1 MKIAFRN
8 SIQLKMGLVL
18 LSVTA
23 LMSIFYGIIQFHI
36 HKSEKIERLNN
47 LTIATSNRLAKQIA
61 VPLWSY
67 DEKQINS
74 LIETELSEKSL
85 FAIIITVD
93 DVIISGATKNKN
105 QEIIDLHVE
114 PVGKHLVVHETVI
127 QNEGKDLGTLS
138 IYTTPIF
145 VYQELKEAVFEM
157 LLASIAVGVIILITL
172 FILVQII
179 IIKPVNRIAEFA
191 GKLKV
196 GDLTCKLPEG
206 NDEIGRMSSALN
218 SVSATMKFKAAAAAQ
233 IAKGNL
239 RQIIDIASE
248 KDELGN
254 SLNEMING
262 LNRMVSELLVAA
274 EEVDAGSNQVLQ
286 SSVALSES
294 ASNQATSIQETA
306 ATMVQIGSQTN
317 ANAENASNLH
327 QLADSAK
334 DYSSSGVQKMSEMIN
349 SMDSIS
355 ASSSEISKIIKTIDE
370 IAFQTNLLALNAAVE
385 AARAGKHGKGFAVV
399 AQEVRNLAARSAK
412 AVQNTTE
419 LIENSVRRVETGS
432 RIAHETAEALTQM
445 KDAVS
450 KVVTLGS
457 EIAMACN
464 EQAQSI
470 SHVNTGLLHIGSAT
484 QQNTAHAEETSAA
497 SEQLSSQALQ
507 VRKLLSR
514 FDIIESTEIH
524 GGQPLQTEEDSEL
537 AYEFNSNLFRQSTF
551 LTEEPPHY
559 SEKNVEEEYRNKT
572 SDVLPSDKI
581 SDEQQNT
588 SLRPTEKQT
597 TTARKELKPEQ
608 IIALDDT
615 EFGKY

>member
-1 MKIAFRN
+1 MKIALKN

-23 LMSIFYGIIQFHI
+23 LMSVLYGVTQFYI
-36 HKSEKIERLNN
+36 HKSEKIEQLNS
-47 LTIATSNRLAKQIA
+47 LTITTSSRLAKQIA

-74 LIETELSEKSL
+74 LIKTELIEKNL

-93 DVIISGATKNKN
+93 DTIISGAVKNN
-105 QEIIDLHVE
+105 DGEIINLLKE
-114 PVGKHLVVHETVI
+114 PVGKSLVVQETAI
-127 QNEGKDLGTLS
+127 QNEGKNLGTLS
-138 IYTTPIF
+138 IYATPVF
-145 VYQELKEAVFEM
+145 VYQALKESVIEVII
-157 LLASIAVGVIILITL
+157 ASIAVGVIILTTL
-172 FILVQII
+172 FFLVQII

-218 SVSATMKFKAAAAAQ
+218 SVSSAMKFKATAAAQ

-239 RQIIDIASE
+239 RQTIDIASE

-254 SLNEMING
+254 SLNEMVNG

-294 ASNQATSIQETA
+294 ASSQATSIQETA
-306 ATMVQIGSQTN
+306 ETMAQVGSQTN

-412 AVQNTTE
+412 AVHNTTE

-457 EIAMACN
+457 EIALSCN
-464 EQAQSI
+464 EQAESI
-470 SHVNTGLLHIGSAT
+470 SHVNTGLLQIGNAT

-507 VRKLLSR
+507 VRKLLSI
-514 FDIIESTEIH
+514 FDIIESKEVH
-524 GGQPLQTEEDSEL
+524 EGEPLHTEEDNEL
-537 AYEFNSNLFRQSTF
+537 AYEFNSNLFQKSTF
-551 LTEEPPHY
+551 LTEESPH
-559 SEKNVEEEYRNKT
+559 SSKENIKKDTQSDT
-572 SDVLPSDKI
+572 SDVF
-581 SDEQQNT
+581 SDEQKNT
-588 SLRPTEKQT
+588 PSTPSEEEKSPP
-597 TTARKELKPEQ
+597 RKELKPEQ